1 MTAWESGFQPDLTS
15 SAHALARYDEN
26 VPSASMEPTPR
37 ILLVE
42 DDERLA
48 KLVQT
53 FLQSQGFQVRWVGD
67 GQEALKAIRSE
78 PPDCVILDILLPG
91 VDGIEVCRQVRPT
104 YHGWILMLTAQD
116 EDINEVV
123 ALDTGA
129 DDYLTKPVRPHVL
142 LSRLRALLRR
152 ASRGIPKVSEP
163 SSLDEG
169 KVITA
174 QELRIDGD
182 RRTVSRAGDPIVL
195 TDAEFD
201 LLWLLASRA
210 PAILTRD
217 DILSELR
224 GIEHDGLDRSIDM
237 RISKLRRKLG
247 DDQPPHQLIKTVRG
261 RGYLFARS

>member
-1 MTAWESGFQPDLTS
+1 
-15 SAHALARYDEN
+15 
-26 VPSASMEPTPR
+26 MEPTPR

-48 KLVQT
+48 SLVQT
-53 FLQSQGFQVRWVGD
+53 FLRSQGFEVSRVGD
-67 GQEALKAIRSE
+67 GQEAINAIRNE

-91 VDGIEVCRQVRPT
+91 MDGIEVCRRVRPT
-104 YHGWILMLTAQD
+104 YPGWILMLTAQD

-163 SSLDEG
+163 SLGEG
-169 KVITA
+169 KVIAT

-182 RRTVSRAGDPIVL
+182 RRTVSRAGEPIVL